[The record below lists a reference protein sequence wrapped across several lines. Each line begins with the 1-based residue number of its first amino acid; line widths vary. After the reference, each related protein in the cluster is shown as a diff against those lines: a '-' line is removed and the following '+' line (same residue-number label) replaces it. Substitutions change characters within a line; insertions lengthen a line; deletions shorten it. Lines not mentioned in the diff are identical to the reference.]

1 MKGGLIDG
9 MRDEKR
15 EKKDQVKEG
24 DKSKPKGEKRRP
36 DCREQK

>member
-9 MRDEKR
+9 VRDEKR

-24 DKSKPKGEKRRP
+24 DKLRPKGE
-36 DCREQK
+36 